1 MQTNRP
7 SKLDIDAGRLLHRQS
22 WEEITSNYLRVNPLR
37 GTPERPIIST
47 HAESMP
53 GPAAI

>member
-1 MQTNRP
+1 MHTNRP
-7 SKLDIDAGRLLHRQS
+7 PKLDIDAGRPLHRQY
-22 WEEITSNYLRVNPLR
+22 WEEITSDYLRVNPLR
-37 GTPERPIIST
+37 GMPERPIIST